1 MVFDLR
7 NAVSWGNSPGE
18 EAEEMNFQ
26 TSLVSLYPT
35 YYCSS
40 LSEARNLGV
49 MNVVHPEH
57 HSAEDGRMFI

>member
-18 EAEEMNFQ
+18 EAKEMNFQ

-40 LSEARNLGV
+40 LSETRNLGV
-49 MNVVHPEH
+49 MNVVHP
-57 HSAEDGRMFI
+57 